1 MKIHIARSAEE
12 WNKIAADIVE
22 EVMRSKDEP
31 VLGLPTGNTPIGM
44 YKELVRR
51 HREEGLDF
59 SRVRTFNLDEYLGIA
74 VDHPGSYHTYMREHL
89 FDLVNIDPERTHLPH
104 PNPES
109 PEEEAARY
117 SRLLEQY
124 GPCDLQVLGI
134 GTNGHIG
141 FNEPG
146 TSFDSK
152 TSVVQLAESTLQ
164 ANAPVFGTD
173 PETMPQKAI
182 TMGIAEIMTARKILL
197 LANGASKAAI
207 MKQALE
213 GPVTE
218 NVPASVLQRHPNV
231 VVLLDEAAAS
241 ELSRRS

>member
-1 MKIHIARSAEE
+1 MKILVARSVEE
-12 WNKIAADIVE
+12 WNRHAADIVQE
-22 EVMRSKDEP
+22 AMQGAAEP
-31 VLGLPTGNTPIGM
+31 VLGLATGNTPLGM

-51 HREEGLDF
+51 HSAEGLDF
-59 SRVRTFNLDEYLGIA
+59 STTRTFNLDEYLGIA
-74 VDHPGSYHTYMREHL
+74 VEHPGSYHTYMKEQL
-89 FDLVNIDPERTHLPH
+89 FDHVNIDLSRTHLPK

-109 PEEEAARY
+109 PEDEAARF
-117 SRLLEQY
+117 SQLLEQY

-146 TSFDSK
+146 TSFSAK
-152 TSVVQLAESTLQ
+152 TAVVELAESTIQ

-173 PETMPQKAI
+173 PESMPTHAI

-197 LANGASKAAI
+197 LANGASKADI
-207 MKQALE
+207 MKLALQ

-218 NVPASVLQRHPNV
+218 DVPASVLQRHPNV
-231 VVLLDEAAAS
+231 VVLCDEAAAS
-241 ELSRRS
+241 HLSKA